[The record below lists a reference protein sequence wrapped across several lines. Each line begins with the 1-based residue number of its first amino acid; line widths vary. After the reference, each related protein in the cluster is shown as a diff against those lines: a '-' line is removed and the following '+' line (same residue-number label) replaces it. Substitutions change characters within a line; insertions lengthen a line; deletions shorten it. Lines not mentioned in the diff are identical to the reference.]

1 MIPED
6 LPPVFRTVWVSGCG
20 VGVGVAQGVGPAG
33 RIPARLAAFPFAGD
47 EVVVVVVF
55 SAYGTGS

>member
-1 MIPED
+1 LIPED

-33 RIPARLAAFPFAGD
+33 RIAARPSALSFVGD
-47 EVVVVVVF
+47 DEAVVF
-55 SAYGTGS
+55 SAYGTGL